1 MRLIALLLA
10 LLLASPAF
18 ADSNLPPAFWADRQ
32 LPDARQEARAQ
43 ALMEEIRCV
52 VCQGQSIDDSD
63 AEMAGDMRDFIRRRI
78 AAGESPAEIRDWLID
93 RYGTWITY
101 RPPAEP
107 LTWPL
112 WIAPV
117 VLLVAGA
124 FVARSRLKR
133 RRQQ

>member
-63 AEMAGDMRDFIRRRI
+63 AEMAGDMRDLIRRRI

-112 WIAPV
+112 WIAPI